1 MVWRTIE
8 VPKNLQNETSIGNR
22 VIEEDLR
29 KREKEEV
36 GFETRIGDKENYD
49 LIRNNFR
56 AS

>member
-1 MVWRTIE
+1 VWRTIE